1 METLLKIIEEKML
14 LIEKLESQ
22 LIEAQ
27 NLVDLQKEET
37 QKQTD
42 SMLYWFD
49 KFNKLNT
56 TKDA

>member
-1 METLLKIIEEKML
+1 METLVEIITELRQEIVVL
-14 LIEKLESQ
+14 
-22 LIEAQ
+22 Q